1 MLPRVCL
8 PSLVGPFQNAECS
21 LWQSFCLLKHPQ
33 KVLVFPP
40 WYLNPLGITNN
51 NNDDD
56 DIKTEAVPRLGKSQ
70 WPRALPNEG

>member
-1 MLPRVCL
+1 
-8 PSLVGPFQNAECS
+8 
-21 LWQSFCLLKHPQ
+21 LKHPQ